1 MRSIY
6 VPLPEGAIDRLREL
20 ARREL
25 RRSKSQAAYL
35 ITDWSLRGR
44 PGARAAVRDEG
55 GNHRRGCRPMTTP
68 RIEAAVAELAAAL
81 TEAIHTSKPANGAAP
96 KLLDI
101 PSACR
106 ALGGISRAQ
115 FYKLLAAGQ
124 GPRTINVG
132 RRRMVV
138 EASLADFVAGR
149 Q

>member
-1 MRSIY
+1 
-6 VPLPEGAIDRLREL
+6 
-20 ARREL
+20 
-25 RRSKSQAAYL
+25 
-35 ITDWSLRGR
+35 
-44 PGARAAVRDEG
+44 
-55 GNHRRGCRPMTTP
+55 MTNP

-81 TEAIHTSKPANGAAP
+81 TEAIHTQRPATSATP

-115 FYKLLAAGQ
+115 FYKLLAAGE

-138 EASLADFVAGR
+138 EASLAEFVAGR
-149 Q
+149 R